1 MQENAKTT
9 LTPANGETT
18 LSSIKAYIYNEKGKL
33 DGTMIRFLFDLAE
46 RAYEL
51 KGTRNPRMC
60 GISFVSATI
69 TNAQRR

>member
-1 MQENAKTT
+1 MSKTI

-18 LSSIKAYIYNEKGKL
+18 LSTIKAYIYNEKGKL

-46 RAYEL
+46 RAYEI
-51 KGTRNPRMC
+51 KGVREARTC
-60 GISFVSATI
+60 GVSFVSATI

>member
-1 MQENAKTT
+1 MSKTI

-18 LSSIKAYIYNEKGKL
+18 LSTIKAYIYNEKGKL

-51 KGTRNPRMC
+51 KGVREARTC
-60 GISFVSATI
+60 GVSFVSATI